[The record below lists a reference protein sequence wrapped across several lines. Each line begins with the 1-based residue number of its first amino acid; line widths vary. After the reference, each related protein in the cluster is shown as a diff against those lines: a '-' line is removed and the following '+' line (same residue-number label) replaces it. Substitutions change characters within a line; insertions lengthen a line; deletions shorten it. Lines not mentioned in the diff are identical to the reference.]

1 MTLPIEPTERD
12 RERFRD
18 DVKTMGY
25 PLEFNRCGPHEAYK
39 DAITHMVWVI
49 WWSVEKERQLLQNL
63 NQSQGAEITRLMR
76 RIEQLEAL

>member
-1 MTLPIEPTERD
+1 MTYPLDPTERD
-12 RERFRD
+12 RDPFRD

-63 NQSQGAEITRLMR
+63 NQSRGAEISRLMNKTK
-76 RIEQLEAL
+76 QLEAL

>member
-1 MTLPIEPTERD
+1 MTYPLHPTERD
-12 RERFRD
+12 HERFRD

-63 NQSQGAEITRLMR
+63 NQSQGAEISRL
-76 RIEQLEAL
+76 INKLFEVTP

>member
-1 MTLPIEPTERD
+1 MTYPLQPTERD
-12 RERFRD
+12 HERFRD

-63 NQSQGAEITRLMR
+63 NQSQGAEISRLMNKTK
-76 RIEQLEAL
+76 QLEAP

>member
-1 MTLPIEPTERD
+1 MTYPLHPTERD
-12 RERFRD
+12 HERFRD

-49 WWSVEKERQLLQNL
+49 WWSVEKERQLLHNL
-63 NQSQGAEITRLMR
+63 NQSQGAEISRLMNK
-76 RIEQLEAL
+76 IKQLEAL